1 MRPWR
6 EKTKWHAEGVTDV
19 KEHSQEVSVTQDA
32 VDAEQA
38 PAADLEQ
45 AYAANSPWKTALLMG
60 GSALL
65 GATALALWNRRT
77 LAKLQAESPANSTNS
92 SRNQSE
98 RLDVKEFF

>member
-6 EKTKWHAEGVTDV
+6 EKTKWHAEGVTDA

-38 PAADLEQ
+38 TAGK
-45 AYAANSPWKTALLMG
+45 STWKTALLVG

-77 LAKLQAESPANSTNS
+77 LAKLQAESPANATNTAQ
-92 SRNQSE
+92 NQRE